1 LEYILRQSHPD
12 LYAKY
17 KDTLLKLRKVIE
29 HRNILAHGRFIQE
42 VPMPDFI
49 KAKINRP
56 PEVMVETFRK
66 GQVVGHT
73 FTLKE
78 ANAKVKEA
86 KLVVCA

>member
-1 LEYILRQSHPD
+1 
-12 LYAKY
+12 
-17 KDTLLKLRKVIE
+17 
-29 HRNILAHGRFIQE
+29 
-42 VPMPDFI
+42 MPDFI